1 MTRGAP
7 VAWAEAHA
15 NQPPSRRHGDCRRCM
30 VHKYSPHVGPRADF
44 APATAPSAPLPST
57 SGPTSSTVEVTPSAT
72 VTTQYP
78 GEQAGDVVAG
88 PDGALQVDGIDAVLA
103 QAMID
108 LDDLGEY
115 QLCAAVSLTNN
126 SAAPYSYGSWNWSL
140 QDLPLAT
147 SSPLA
152 VWAPTSRSSSGAS

>member
-1 MTRGAP
+1 M
-7 VAWAEAHA
+7 
-15 NQPPSRRHGDCRRCM
+15 
-30 VHKYSPHVGPRADF
+30 
-44 APATAPSAPLPST
+44 
-57 SGPTSSTVEVTPSAT
+57 
-72 VTTQYP
+72 
-78 GEQAGDVVAG
+78 AG

-103 QAMID
+103 HAMID